1 MSDEGLKGFPYAED
15 EPNAVLRSQED
26 LEYVQGTLQNEIND
40 VLSGTERGEFIE
52 KVQKWRRQREARPEQ
67 ANKSF
72 PWEKASNVSVP
83 LAMKNGG
90 AVFALLKRSLVERE
104 PFWTIDTD
112 DMNDDFVGEAIG
124 KFIQALVDSED
135 HLNMKKQLTEIL
147 YNVGTL
153 GTQVIKVPWVLDF
166 WNVKRK
172 DASGSLQAVTKIRKN
187 SPSIVPVKIE
197 DFLIRP
203 HWTDVQRAPWMG
215 HLVRLFPHELKQ
227 RAAAGVYDTEAVEEV
242 LSFGESTLDETT
254 LENLKR
260 WGIEP
265 KAGESGVYNIVEA
278 YMFYDVDGD
287 GVEEDIIVWIHPE
300 SGTILRTDYNELGIR
315 PFVVIKYIPRPFQ
328 FYGMGTGWI
337 CEHMQDEIDA
347 LHNMRADGMMLSTLQ
362 MYVTRRGSG
371 FPEGMK
377 FRPLLNIPVDG
388 EPGKS
393 FMPIKFPDISYGTLQ
408 AEMMAQQYAD
418 RASMMPDAMMGFEN
432 QALRTRNT
440 ATGTMFQAN
449 TAQSNFMSIV
459 DSIEDDFS
467 ILGQIIAYQLVYN
480 RDKTQQM
487 FHLIPEKYHGALDEF
502 LNIPIEDIP
511 TRFRFRMKTTE
522 AENTEM
528 AMKQSRLTLFQL
540 YSMYSKEIMQ
550 LLPIIYNPQA
560 QMPPEIKQHA
570 AKLFVGATNILED
583 IFRDF
588 GEMQTNKYLPYIEHI
603 EMMLRGIEAMKAQAI
618 GGMGSVRAGGGAIQS
633 PTGGGPG
640 FGTAG
645 GGGGMATP
653 PGPSQRGEG

>member
-1 MSDEGLKGFPYAED
+1 MSDERLEGFPYAEG
-15 EPNAVLRSQED
+15 EPNAVLRSEDD
-26 LEYVQGTLQNEIND
+26 LEAVRGTLQNEIND
-40 VLSGTERGEFIE
+40 VLMGTEREKFID
-52 KVQKWRRQREARPEQ
+52 KVQKWRRQREARPERES
-67 ANKSF
+67 KSF

-90 AVFALLKRSLVERE
+90 AVFALLKRSLAERE
-104 PFWTIDTD
+104 PFWTIETD
-112 DMNDDFVGEAIG
+112 DMQDDVIGEAVG

-135 HLNMKKQLTEIL
+135 HLNMKKQMTEIL
-147 YNVGTL
+147 YNVATL

-166 WNVKRK
+166 WNVKRR
-172 DASGSLQAVTKIRKN
+172 DASGSLQDIEKIRKN
-187 SPSIVPVKIE
+187 SPSVVPIKIE

-203 HWTDVQRAPWMG
+203 HWTDVQRAPWIG
-215 HLVRLFPHELKQ
+215 HLVRLFPHELRQ
-227 RAAAGVYDTEAVEEV
+227 RAAAGVYDSEAVEKI
-242 LSFGESTLDETT
+242 LTFGESNLDETT

-265 KAGESGVYNIVEA
+265 RAGESGTYNIVEA
-278 YMFYDVDGD
+278 YMYYDTDGN

-347 LHNMRADGMMLSTLQ
+347 LHNMRSDGMMLSMLQ

-371 FPEGMK
+371 FAEGLK

-388 EPGKS
+388 EPAKS

-418 RASMMPDAMMGFEN
+418 RASMMPDAMLGFEN

-449 TAQSNFMSIV
+449 TAQNNFMSIV

-467 ILGQIIAYQLVYN
+467 VLGQIIAYQLVYN
-480 RDKTQQM
+480 RDRTKEM
-487 FHLIPEKYHGALDEF
+487 FHLVPGKYHDALDVF
-502 LNIPIEDIP
+502 LSIPIEDVP

-528 AMKQSRLTLFQL
+528 ARKQSRLTLFQL

-560 QMPPEIKQHA
+560 QVPPEIKQHA
-570 AKLFVGATNILED
+570 AKLLVGATNLLED
-583 IFRDF
+583 IFNDF
-588 GEMQTNKYLPYIEHI
+588 GELQTNKYLPYIQHI
-603 EMMLRGIEAMKAQAI
+603 EMMLRGIDMMKAQVV
-618 GGMGSVRAGGGAIQS
+618 GGMGGVRANRGEVGPPAGGGQGVGPI
-633 PTGGGPG
+633 GGG
-640 FGTAG
+640 F
-645 GGGGMATP
+645 GMATP
-653 PGPSQRGEG
+653 PGVSPGGEE